1 MNRHSSKMFIVSESG
16 SVRETDICEA
26 DIRETDICEA
36 DIVREAGIGRKASRG
51 ELIAVHSISTFIL
64 TTGHYAAYQDFQ
76 SLKR

>member
-16 SVRETDICEA
+16 SVPETDICEA
-26 DIRETDICEA
+26 DICEA
-36 DIVREAGIGRKASRG
+36 DILHEAGIGRKASRG

-64 TTGHYAAYQDFQ
+64 ATGHYAAYQDSQ